1 MKLSRPR
8 PVKRYKTVRL
18 EGKRHLKKRPYI
30 IPLLGL
36 VLGLC
41 IVTAIWVSG
50 SSGQTFRPSG
60 AHVVFLFDNGQRRV
74 LDTRAETVGDLIKR
88 LNLHLIDQDVVEPA
102 RDTPIV
108 EDNFRINVYH
118 ARPVT
123 VVDGVNRSV
132 TLTAQRSPRVVA
144 QSAGLQVNPED
155 IASFAQGN
163 LKQNVIGEQVNVSRA
178 TPVIL
183 NLYGTQVASYTQAKT
198 VAGILDEKHIKL
210 DNGEN
215 VNPSP
220 ATAVSP
226 NMQVFVLA
234 KGTQVATVEEPIAVP
249 TQEVADPSLS
259 FGTTAVRQPGAPGK
273 KLVTYL
279 ISSQGGKETTRK
291 LIQEAVIEAPIPKIV
306 ARGTTIDINGDKSSI
321 MAAAGIRSSDY
332 GYVNYIVSRESGWCP
347 TKAQGEIGH
356 CPAYHGVP
364 AYGGYGLGQ
373 ATPGIKMAS
382 AGADWATNP
391 ITQLKWANG
400 YALARF
406 GSWGAAYNYW
416 VAHHNW

>member
-1 MKLSRPR
+1 MKLTRPR
-8 PVKRYKTVRL
+8 PIKKYKEVHL
-18 EGKRHLKKRPYI
+18 EGKRHLKRRPYL

-41 IVTAIWVSG
+41 IVTAIWISG
-50 SSGQTFRPSG
+50 SGGRTFRPSD
-60 AHVVFLFDNGQRRV
+60 AHVVFLFDKGQRRV

-88 LNLHLIDQDVVEPA
+88 LNLRLIDQDVVEPA

-108 EDNFRINVYH
+108 EDNFRINIYH

-123 VVDGVNRSV
+123 VVDGTNRNV

-155 IASFAQGN
+155 IATFTQGN
-163 LKQNVIGEQVNVSRA
+163 LKENVIGEQVVVSRA
-178 TPVIL
+178 TPVVL

-198 VAGILDEKHIKL
+198 VAGLLAEKHIKL

-215 VNPSP
+215 VNPAAP
-220 ATAVSP
+220 TFLTP
-226 NMQVFVLA
+226 GMQIFVLA
-234 KGTQVATVEEPIAVP
+234 KGTQVATIEEPIEIP
-249 TQEVADPSLS
+249 TQEVGDPTLS
-259 FGTTAVRQPGAPGK
+259 FGSTAVRQPGSAGK

-279 ISSQGGKETTRK
+279 ITSQGGKETARK
-291 LIQEAVIEAPIPKIV
+291 LIQEAIIQAPVPKII
-306 ARGTTIDINGDKSSI
+306 AKGTTIDINGDKSGLMS
-321 MAAAGIRSSDY
+321 AAGIHSSDY

-364 AYGGYGLGQ
+364 PYGGYGLGQ
-373 ATPGIKMAS
+373 ATPGSKMSS

-391 ITQLKWANG
+391 VTQLKWANG